1 MRKIFIIFFILPTLI
16 YAAYNPF
23 FSDNTQPK
31 KEEKKEKVIYE
42 VKEKPIR
49 TDIKISYYGFV
60 ESDKGKFALINFDGK
75 NIVLKQK
82 DSIYIGEK
90 VVKVVK
96 LSSNYIVIKD
106 GHNTPQTIYFSSKI
120 PERR

>member
-1 MRKIFIIFFILPTLI
+1 MLPTLI

-23 FSDNTQPK
+23 FSDTTQPK
-31 KEEKKEKVIYE
+31 KEDSKEIIIYE
-42 VKEKPIR
+42 AKEKPIR

-60 ESDKGKFALINFDGK
+60 ESNKGKFALINFSGK

-96 LSSNYIVIKD
+96 LSSNYIIIKD

-120 PERR
+120 PDNANVR